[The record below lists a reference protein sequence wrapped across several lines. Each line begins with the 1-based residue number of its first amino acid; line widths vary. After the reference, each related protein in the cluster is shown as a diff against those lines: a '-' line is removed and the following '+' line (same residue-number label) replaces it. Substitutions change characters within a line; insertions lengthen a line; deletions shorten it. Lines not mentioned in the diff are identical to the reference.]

1 LDGEKTGKRNIMD
14 NYFYNNIGICSF
26 SIVSILQESNQELEL
41 TKIFLIMP
49 FFSHKELTN
58 YLSRG
63 NVNILSLDSL
73 LIDKKSYF
81 TNFNKRF
88 YQSLSLTINTL
99 QYLHDIEM
107 IQIKENKVKL
117 LKTIEYEKTMGKR
130 AEKINKASK
139 NIVKILQ
146 ESNQKLYLNLRVEL

>member
-1 LDGEKTGKRNIMD
+1 
-14 NYFYNNIGICSF
+14 
-26 SIVSILQESNQELEL
+26 
-41 TKIFLIMP
+41 MP

-58 YLSRG
+58 YLSRS

-88 YQSLSLTINTL
+88 YQSLSLTMNTL

-107 IQIKENKVKL
+107 IRITENKVKL
-117 LKTIEYEKTMGKR
+117 LKRIEYEKAMGKR
-130 AEKINKASK
+130 AEKINKSSK
-139 NIVKILQ
+139 NIVKILL
-146 ESNQKLYLNLRVEL
+146 ESNEKLYLNLRVEL